1 MKKLLTSALAIA
13 LSLSLCVPAFAAE
26 STVTEDGGNQSI
38 DVNAKYNDSIQT
50 PTVYHVDLT
59 WGAMEFTYTVSGT
72 KTWNA
77 EAHNYTVSTSGAWTA
92 SGNEIAVTNHSNTG
106 IKADFTYAKAAGFDA
121 VTGSFTQSS
130 LTLPT
135 AEGKE
140 TTDAALTGKTAL
152 TLGGTLASDKTAPTK
167 VGTVTVAISKA

>member
-72 KTWNA
+72 KTWEA
-77 EAHNYTVSTSGAWTA
+77 EKHSYAVNTSGEWTA
-92 SGNEIAVTNHSNTG
+92 TGNEITVTNHSNTG
-106 IKADFTYAKAAGFDA
+106 IKADFTYAEATGFDT
-121 VTGSFTQSS
+121 VTGSFSQSS

-140 TTDAALTGKTAL
+140 TTDAALTGKTTL
-152 TLGGTLASDKTAPTK
+152 TLGGTLASDKTVSTK

>member
-1 MKKLLTSALAIA
+1 MKKLLTSALALA
-13 LSLSLCVPAFAAE
+13 LALSLCVPAFAAE

>member
-1 MKKLLTSALAIA
+1 MKKLLTIA
-13 LSLSLCVPAFAAE
+13 LTLALTLSLFVPAFAAT
-26 STVTEDGGNQSI
+26 TVTENGGNQSI
-38 DVNAKYNDSIQT
+38 DVNAKYVDSVDI
-50 PTVYHVDLT
+50 PTVYDVEVA

-72 KTWNA
+72 KTWDS
-77 EAHNYTVSTSGAWTA
+77 EKHEYTVSTSGAWTA
-92 SGNEIAVTNHSNTG
+92 TGNEIAVTNHSNTG

-167 VGTVTVAISKA
+167 VGTVTVTVSKP

>member
-1 MKKLLTSALAIA
+1 MKKLLTAVLALA
-13 LSLSLCVPAFAAE
+13 LSLSLCAPAFAAE
-26 STVTEDGGNQSI
+26 STITEDGGKKEI
-38 DVNAKYNDSIQT
+38 DVNAKYVDNTQT
-50 PTVYHVDLT
+50 PTVYHVDVS

-77 EAHNYTVSTSGAWTA
+77 EAHNYTVNTSGTWAA

-106 IKADFTYAKAAGFDA
+106 IKADFTYAKAVGFDT
-121 VTGSFTQSS
+121 VTGSFTQNS

-140 TTDAALTGKTAL
+140 TTDAALIGKTTLTLSGTLSSDKTAL
-152 TLGGTLASDKTAPTK
+152 TR
-167 VGTVTVAISKA
+167 VGKVTVKISKP

>member
-1 MKKLLTSALAIA
+1 MKKLLTSALALA

-26 STVTEDGGNQSI
+26 STVTEDGGKQEI
-38 DVNAKYNDSIQT
+38 DVNAKYVDSVDT
-50 PTVYHVDLT
+50 TTVYNVDVS

-77 EAHNYTVSTSGAWTA
+77 ENHQYTVSTSGAWTA
-92 SGNEIAVTNHSNTG
+92 SGNEIVVTNHSNTG

-130 LTLPT
+130 ISLPT

-152 TLGGTLASDKTAPTK
+152 TLGGTLASDKTVSTK
-167 VGTVTVAISKA
+167 VGTVTVTGSKP